1 MNKQYYTE
9 AGEPIRYPKAYAK
22 TGAPMFETQ
31 NNRVKDINAP
41 TTIYKLNLE
50 NGKKYVGKTT
60 DVDRRMKQHFSGGG
74 AKVTQKFK
82 PKSGEIIDEV
92 PGFFSDDTEQYHTE
106 QCIKKHGYSNVRG
119 GRYTNSKTLHK
130 TNNSGINELAFSS
143 SEEYSSEGE
152 TSGEEETSEEDEFEY
167 VCYRCGRSGHTKP
180 NCYAST
186 HVRGYQLYY

>member
-9 AGEPIRYPKAYAK
+9 SGTPIRYPEAYAK

-41 TTIYKLNLE
+41 TSIYKLNLE
-50 NGKKYVGKTT
+50 NGKKYVGKTI

-92 PGFFSDDTEQYHTE
+92 PGFFSDDIEQYYTEQY
-106 QCIKKHGYSNVRG
+106 IKKHGYSNVRG
-119 GRYTNSKTLHK
+119 GKYTNSKTLHK
-130 TNNSGINELAFSS
+130 TNNSSQFKNKSKS
-143 SEEYSSEGE
+143 
-152 TSGEEETSEEDEFEY
+152 T
-167 VCYRCGRSGHTKP
+167 VCYRCGRAGHTKP

-186 HVRGYQLYY
+186 HSKGYQLYY